1 MKPESAKM
9 TQNEILAIY
18 GITNL
23 KSELNNMKKIIF
35 SIVFLTLGWAT
46 SKAQTFNL
54 GVKAGVN
61 LSKLNADFASEENR
75 LGYQIGAWARI
86 GGASLY
92 VQPEAY
98 IGSKGNKFIS
108 IQQDNGN
115 EVSAEGKVRFTT
127 LDVPVLVGTKFG
139 AKNLNFRLMA
149 GPVISFILDENSSFS
164 SAYQQATDFDNYK
177 NQALGLQAGAGVDVG
192 NISVDLRYE
201 AGLSNISKS
210 EKYSQKPN
218 LFQLSLGF
226 KIL

>member
-1 MKPESAKM
+1 
-9 TQNEILAIY
+9 
-18 GITNL
+18 
-23 KSELNNMKKIIF
+23 MKKLIF
-35 SIVFLTLGWAT
+35 SIVFLTAGWLT
-46 SKAQTFNL
+46 SHAQTFNL

-61 LSKLNADFASEENR
+61 LAKINADFASEENR

-86 GGASLY
+86 GGASFY

-108 IQQDNGN
+108 FTNNNNTEIA
-115 EVSAEGKVRFTT
+115 AEGKVKFTT
-127 LDVPVLVGTKFG
+127 LDIPVLLGTKFG
-139 AKNLNFRLMA
+139 SNKLNFRVMA
-149 GPVISFILDENSSFS
+149 GPVISFVLDENSSFN

-177 NQALGLQAGAGVDVG
+177 NQALGIQAGAGIDVG
-192 NISVDLRYE
+192 SISVDLRYE

-210 EKYSQKPN
+210 EKYTQKPN

>member
-1 MKPESAKM
+1 
-9 TQNEILAIY
+9 
-18 GITNL
+18 
-23 KSELNNMKKIIF
+23 MKKIIF

-61 LSKLNADFASEENR
+61 LAKLNADFASEENR
-75 LGYQIGAWARI
+75 LGYQVGAWARI
-86 GGASLY
+86 GGASFY

-115 EVSAEGKVRFTT
+115 EVSAEGKVKFTT
-127 LDVPVLVGTKFG
+127 LDVPVLFGTKFG
-139 AKNLNFRLMA
+139 AKNLNFRVMA
-149 GPVISFILDENSSFS
+149 GPVVSFILDENSTFS
-164 SAYQQATDFDNYK
+164 SAYQQATDFSNYK
-177 NQALGLQAGAGVDVG
+177 NQALGAQFGAGVDVG
-192 NISVDLRYE
+192 SISVDLRYE

-210 EKYSQKPN
+210 EKYTQKPN

>member
-1 MKPESAKM
+1 
-9 TQNEILAIY
+9 
-18 GITNL
+18 
-23 KSELNNMKKIIF
+23 MKKIIF

-61 LSKLNADFASEENR
+61 LAKLNADFASEENR

-86 GGASLY
+86 GGASFY

-115 EVSAEGKVRFTT
+115 EVSAEGKVKFTT
-127 LDVPVLVGTKFG
+127 LDVPVLFGTKFG

-149 GPVISFILDENSSFS
+149 GPVISFILDENSTFS
-164 SAYQQATDFDNYK
+164 SAYQQATDFSNYK
-177 NQALGLQAGAGVDVG
+177 NQALGAQFGAGVAVG
-192 NISVDLRYE
+192 SISVDLRYE

>member
-1 MKPESAKM
+1 
-9 TQNEILAIY
+9 
-18 GITNL
+18 
-23 KSELNNMKKIIF
+23 MKKLIF

-61 LSKLNADFASEENR
+61 LAKLNADFASEENR

-86 GGASLY
+86 GGASFY

-115 EVSAEGKVRFTT
+115 EVSAEGKVKFTT
-127 LDVPVLVGTKFG
+127 LDIPVLFGTKFG
-139 AKNLNFRLMA
+139 AKNLNFRVMA
-149 GPVISFILDENSSFS
+149 GPVISFILDENSTFS
-164 SAYQQATDFDNYK
+164 SAYQQATDFSNYK
-177 NQALGLQAGAGVDVG
+177 NQALGAQFGAGVDVG
-192 NISVDLRYE
+192 SISVDLRYE

-210 EKYSQKPN
+210 EKYTQKPN

>member
-1 MKPESAKM
+1 
-9 TQNEILAIY
+9 
-18 GITNL
+18 
-23 KSELNNMKKIIF
+23 MKKIIF

-61 LSKLNADFASEENR
+61 VAKLNADFASEENR

-86 GGASLY
+86 GGASFY

-115 EVSAEGKVRFTT
+115 EVSAEGKVKFTT
-127 LDVPVLVGTKFG
+127 LDIPVLLGTKFG

-149 GPVISFILDENSSFS
+149 GPVISFVLDENSSFS
-164 SAYQQATDFDNYK
+164 SAYQQATDFSNYK

-192 NISVDLRYE
+192 SISVDLRYE

-210 EKYSQKPN
+210 EKYTQKPN

>member
-1 MKPESAKM
+1 
-9 TQNEILAIY
+9 
-18 GITNL
+18 
-23 KSELNNMKKIIF
+23 MKKLIF
-35 SIVFLTLGWAT
+35 SIVFLTAGWIT
-46 SKAQTFNL
+46 SHAQTFNL

-61 LSKLNADFASEENR
+61 LAKINADFASEENR

-86 GGASLY
+86 GGASFY

-108 IQQDNGN
+108 FTNN
-115 EVSAEGKVRFTT
+115 NNTEVTAEGKVKFTT
-127 LDVPVLVGTKFG
+127 LDIPVLLGTKFG
-139 AKNLNFRLMA
+139 SNKLNFRVMA
-149 GPVISFILDENSSFS
+149 GPVISFVLDENSSFN

-177 NQALGLQAGAGVDVG
+177 NQALGIQAGAGVDVG
-192 NISVDLRYE
+192 SISVDLRYE

-210 EKYSQKPN
+210 EKYTQKPN

>member
-1 MKPESAKM
+1 
-9 TQNEILAIY
+9 
-18 GITNL
+18 
-23 KSELNNMKKIIF
+23 MKKLIL
-35 SIVFLTLGWAT
+35 SVVFLTVAWT
-46 SKAQTFNL
+46 TTQAQTFNL

-61 LSKLNADFASEENR
+61 LAKINADFASEENR
-75 LGYQIGAWARI
+75 LGYQVGAWARI
-86 GGASLY
+86 GGASFY

-108 IQQDNGN
+108 IVQNNGN
-115 EVSAEGKVRFTT
+115 EVAAEGKVKFTT
-127 LDVPVLVGTKFG
+127 LDVPVLLGTKFG
-139 AKNLNFRLMA
+139 SNNLNFRVMA
-149 GPVISFILDENSSFS
+149 GPVISFVLDENSSFS

-177 NQALGLQAGAGVDVG
+177 NQAFGVQAGAGVDVG
-192 NISVDLRYE
+192 SISVDLRYE

>member
-1 MKPESAKM
+1 
-9 TQNEILAIY
+9 
-18 GITNL
+18 
-23 KSELNNMKKIIF
+23 MKKIIF
-35 SIVFLTLGWAT
+35 SIVFLTIGWAT
-46 SKAQTFNL
+46 AKAQTFNL

-61 LSKLNADFASEENR
+61 LAKLNSDFASEENR

-86 GGASLY
+86 GGASFY

-108 IQQDNGN
+108 FQQDNGN
-115 EVSAEGKVRFTT
+115 EVSAEGKVKFTT
-127 LDVPVLVGTKFG
+127 LDVPVLLGTKFG

-149 GPVISFILDENSSFS
+149 GPVISFVLDENSTFS
-164 SAYQQATDFDNYK
+164 SAYQQATDFNDYK

-192 NISVDLRYE
+192 SISVDLRYE

-210 EKYSQKPN
+210 EKYTQKPN

>member
-1 MKPESAKM
+1 
-9 TQNEILAIY
+9 
-18 GITNL
+18 
-23 KSELNNMKKIIF
+23 MKKIIF
-35 SIVFLTLGWAT
+35 SIVFLTLGWVT

-61 LSKLNADFASEENR
+61 LAKLNADFASEENR

-86 GGASLY
+86 GGASFY

-115 EVSAEGKVRFTT
+115 EVSAEGKVKFTT
-127 LDVPVLVGTKFG
+127 LDIPVLLGTKFG

-149 GPVISFILDENSSFS
+149 GPVISFVLDENSSFS
-164 SAYQQATDFDNYK
+164 SAYQQATDFSNYK

-192 NISVDLRYE
+192 SISVDLRYE

-210 EKYSQKPN
+210 EKYTQKPN

>member
-1 MKPESAKM
+1 MIIVLKVRYNQKCNP
-9 TQNEILAIY
+9 QNSN
-18 GITNL
+18 T
-23 KSELNNMKKIIF
+23 MKKLIF
-35 SIVFLTLGWAT
+35 SIVFLTAGWIT
-46 SKAQTFNL
+46 SHAQTFNL

-61 LSKLNADFASEENR
+61 LAKINSDFANEENR

-86 GGASLY
+86 GGASFY

-108 IQQDNGN
+108 FTNN
-115 EVSAEGKVRFTT
+115 NNTEVAAEGKVKFTT
-127 LDVPVLVGTKFG
+127 LDIPVLLGTKFG
-139 AKNLNFRLMA
+139 SNKLNFRVMA
-149 GPVISFILDENSSFS
+149 GPVISFVLDENSSFN

-177 NQALGLQAGAGVDVG
+177 NQALGVQAGAGVDVG
-192 NISVDLRYE
+192 SISVDLRYE

-210 EKYSQKPN
+210 EKYTQKPN

>member
-1 MKPESAKM
+1 
-9 TQNEILAIY
+9 
-18 GITNL
+18 
-23 KSELNNMKKIIF
+23 MKKIIF

-61 LSKLNADFASEENR
+61 LAKLNADFASEENR

-86 GGASLY
+86 GGASFY

-115 EVSAEGKVRFTT
+115 EVSAEGKVKFTT
-127 LDVPVLVGTKFG
+127 LDVPVLFGTKFG
-139 AKNLNFRLMA
+139 AKNLNFRVMA
-149 GPVISFILDENSSFS
+149 GPVISFILDENSTFS
-164 SAYQQATDFDNYK
+164 SAYQQATDFSNYK
-177 NQALGLQAGAGVDVG
+177 NQALGAQFGAGVDVG
-192 NISVDLRYE
+192 SISVDLRYE

>member
-1 MKPESAKM
+1 
-9 TQNEILAIY
+9 
-18 GITNL
+18 
-23 KSELNNMKKIIF
+23 MKKIIL
-35 SIVFLTLGWAT
+35 SVVLLTLGWAT
-46 SKAQTFNL
+46 SQAQTFNL

-86 GGASLY
+86 GGASFY

-108 IQQDNGN
+108 FTNNSNTEIA
-115 EVSAEGKVRFTT
+115 AEGKAKFTT
-127 LDVPVLVGTKFG
+127 LDIPVLLGTKFG
-139 AKNLNFRLMA
+139 GNNLNFRLMA
-149 GPVISFILDENSSFS
+149 GPVISFILADNSTFS

-177 NQALGLQAGAGVDVG
+177 NQAVGAQFGAGVDVG

-210 EKYSQKPN
+210 EKYTQKPN

>member
-1 MKPESAKM
+1 
-9 TQNEILAIY
+9 
-18 GITNL
+18 
-23 KSELNNMKKIIF
+23 MKKIIF

-61 LSKLNADFASEENR
+61 LAKLNADFASEENR

-86 GGASLY
+86 GGASFY

-115 EVSAEGKVRFTT
+115 EVSAEGKVKFTT
-127 LDVPVLVGTKFG
+127 LDIPVLLGTKFG

-149 GPVISFILDENSSFS
+149 GPVISFVLDENSSFS
-164 SAYQQATDFDNYK
+164 SAYQQATDFSNYK

-192 NISVDLRYE
+192 SISVDLRYE

-210 EKYSQKPN
+210 EKYTQKPN
-218 LFQLSLGF
+218 LFQFSLGF

>member
-1 MKPESAKM
+1 MTFVETMESL
-9 TQNEILAIY
+9 T
-18 GITNL
+18 L
-23 KSELNNMKKIIF
+23 KQQLNNMKKIIF

-61 LSKLNADFASEENR
+61 LAKLNADFASEENR

-86 GGASLY
+86 GGASFY

-108 IQQDNGN
+108 FTQDNGN
-115 EVSAEGKVRFTT
+115 EVQAEGKVKFTT
-127 LDVPVLVGTKFG
+127 LDIPVLLGTKFG

-149 GPVISFILDENSSFS
+149 GPVISFILDENSTFS
-164 SAYQQATDFDNYK
+164 SAYQQATDFSNYK

-192 NISVDLRYE
+192 SISVDLRYE

-210 EKYSQKPN
+210 EKYTQKPN

>member
-1 MKPESAKM
+1 
-9 TQNEILAIY
+9 
-18 GITNL
+18 
-23 KSELNNMKKIIF
+23 MKKIIL
-35 SIVFLTLGWAT
+35 SVVLLTLGWAT
-46 SKAQTFNL
+46 SQAQTFNL

-61 LSKLNADFASEENR
+61 LSKLNADFANEENR

-86 GGASLY
+86 GGASFY

-108 IQQDNGN
+108 FTNNSNTEIA
-115 EVSAEGKVRFTT
+115 AEGKAKFTT
-127 LDVPVLVGTKFG
+127 LDIPVLLGTKFG
-139 AKNLNFRLMA
+139 GNNLNFRVMA
-149 GPVISFILDENSSFS
+149 GPVISFILADNSTFS

-177 NQALGLQAGAGVDVG
+177 NQAVGAQFGAGVDVG

-210 EKYSQKPN
+210 EKYTQKPN